1 MGEAWEA
8 QGQIQACGTTP
19 LRLSEERGRK
29 GGARERNINETHP
42 HMLWLY
48 AAASSCTPIV
58 V

>member
-29 GGARERNINETHP
+29 GGARKKYKRDVPAHA
-42 HMLWLY
+42 L
-48 AAASSCTPIV
+48 AVRRC
-58 V
+58 